1 MICPRCNTRTALWIP
16 EQRFLLERW
25 KGLCDE
31 CMTQERE
38 SAISGSGHAYRP
50 AAADTVRAR
59 RRVIMLATNGVACI
73 VVVAVLIGM
82 LRNGGRLGH
91 NATILSLLTLTLVH
105 TMSLRARRQADEV
118 HRSVARRK
126 SS

>member
-38 SAISGSGHAYRP
+38 SAVSAAGYVYRP
-50 AAADTVRAR
+50 AAEETVHAR
-59 RRVIMLATNGVACI
+59 RRVIMLAINGVACI
-73 VVVAVLIGM
+73 VAVAILIGM
-82 LRNGGRLGH
+82 LRNGGRLSRS
-91 NATILSLLTLTLVH
+91 ATILSLMTLTLVH
-105 TMSLRARRQADEV
+105 TMSLRARREADEAQ
-118 HRSVARRK
+118 RSVVRRK